1 MLTNEEKKQYNRHL
15 ILDDIGMDGQL
26 KLKRAKVLVVGAG
39 GLGCPILQ
47 YLTAAGVGTIGV
59 LDHDVVDQSNLQ
71 RQVLYTH
78 SDIGISKAEAAV
90 NRLSD
95 LNPYVKF
102 NIHNEELQFDNAIEI
117 FEEYDIIVDG
127 TDNFPTRYLVSDAVV
142 LTDKVLVFGSI
153 FKFDGQ
159 VSVFNYKEGPTYRC
173 LYPTPPEPDAV
184 PNCSQIGVLGVL
196 PGLIGC
202 LQANEVIK
210 IICNLGDILS
220 GKLLT
225 INALSLEQMIFCFEK
240 NEDILIEKLEDNYD
254 VLCGLIPG
262 ITELTLKEIQ
272 DHNISPLFIDVR
284 SLEERNQDQIIE
296 SIHIPLEELESRI
309 NEISKDKTIVTFCA
323 TGIRSKKAIEVLINN
338 SFKSQLISLKK

>member
-15 ILDDIGMDGQL
+15 ILDEIGMEGQL
-26 KLKRAKVLVVGAG
+26 KLKQAKVLVVGAG

-78 SDIGISKAEAAV
+78 ADIGTSKAEAAV
-90 NRLSD
+90 NRLSG
-95 LNPYVKF
+95 LNPYVNF
-102 NIHNEELQFDNAIEI
+102 NIHNEELYSDNAIEI
-117 FEEYDIIVDG
+117 FEAYDIIVDG
-127 TDNFPTRYLVSDAVV
+127 TDNFPTRYLVSDAVA
-142 LTDKVLVFGSI
+142 LTNKVLVFGSI

-159 VSVFNYKEGPTYRC
+159 VSVFNYKGGPTYRC
-173 LYPTPPEPDAV
+173 LYPSPPEPETV

-210 IICNLGDILS
+210 VICNLGEVLS

-225 INALSLEQMIFCFEK
+225 INALSLEQNVFGFDK
-240 NEDILIEKLEDNYD
+240 NESLIIDKLEDSYEIM
-254 VLCGLIPG
+254 CGLVPG
-262 ITELTLKEIQ
+262 ITELTLDEIQ
-272 DHNISPLFIDVR
+272 AQNLSPVFIDVR
-284 SLEERNQDQIIE
+284 RLEERIKEPIIE
-296 SIHIPLEELESRI
+296 SIHIPLDELESRVS
-309 NEISKDKTIVTFCA
+309 EVSKDKTIVVFCSI
-323 TGIRSKKAIEVLINN
+323 GIRSKKAIEILKNN
-338 SFKSQLISLKK
+338 SFENQLISLKR